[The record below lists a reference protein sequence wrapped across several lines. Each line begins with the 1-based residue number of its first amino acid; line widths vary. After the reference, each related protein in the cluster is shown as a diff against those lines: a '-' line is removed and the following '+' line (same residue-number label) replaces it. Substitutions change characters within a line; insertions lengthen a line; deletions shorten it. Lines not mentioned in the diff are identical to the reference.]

1 MAMWLTVQLRRHNHA
16 LLALPALIWL
26 LLFFILPL
34 FLVLVISVLTRNTG
48 GVPGLPFTFE
58 HYERVFSTF
67 NGVFVQSVVIAAQT
81 TLICLLMGYP
91 LAFFISTRQ
100 RAFVRGF
107 LLFLVILP
115 FWTNF
120 LVRTY
125 ALRVLL
131 GLEGPI
137 NGVLVQFGLVGEPVA
152 FLNTEFAVIVGL
164 VYGFLPFMVL
174 PIYASVERLD
184 FRLVEAARD
193 LGANDWHTFWRVVL
207 PLTLPGIVAGCALV
221 FIPAIGAFVTPDL
234 LGGVKGLMIG
244 NLIQRQYSGTGNLP
258 LGAALSTV
266 MLGAVMLTLLIYA
279 WFSGRRNT
287 IHDQ

>member
-1 MAMWLTVQLRRHNHA
+1 MAMWLTTQLRRHNNM
-16 LLALPALIWL
+16 LLAAPAVLWL

-34 FLVLVISVLTRNTG
+34 FLVFVISFLTRTTG
-48 GVPGLPFTFE
+48 GTPGLPFTFE

-67 NGVFVQSVVIAAQT
+67 DGVFLRSVQIAVKT
-81 TLICLLMGYP
+81 TLICLLVGYP
-91 LAFFISTRQ
+91 MAFFISMRH
-100 RAFVRGF
+100 RSVVRGF

-137 NGVLVQFGLVGEPVA
+137 NGMLMRLGLVSEPVA
-152 FLNTEFAVIVGL
+152 FLNTEFAVIMGL

-184 FRLVEAARD
+184 FRLVEAAQD
-193 LGANDWHTFWRVVL
+193 LGANDWHTFWHVVL
-207 PLTLPGIVAGCALV
+207 PLTLPGVVAGCALV
-221 FIPAIGAFVTPDL
+221 FIPAIGAYVTPDL
-234 LGGVKGLMIG
+234 LGGVNGLMIG

-279 WFSGRRNT
+279 WFAGRGST
-287 IHDQ
+287 QHGK